1 MKVTRLAIVFTLAM
15 AAVALWRER
24 RVAVAAQNDTTTWG
38 AVEPA
43 WSPDGKT
50 LAFSLFGSIWQV
62 DAAGGEAR
70 QITTSQGYHAHPIWS
85 PLGGRIAFLKGAAP
99 RGRLPNVG
107 GTLVV
112 ADVASGAESEV
123 KTPFP
128 VAGTPAWSPD
138 ATRIVCA
145 LRAPEA
151 TLLYEIKVA
160 DGTATRLQAMP

>member
-1 MKVTRLAIVFTLAM
+1 MNSKSISVVLILAM
-15 AAVALWRER
+15 TAAGLWRER
-24 RVAVAAQNDTTTWG
+24 QVALAAQSDTTTWG

-112 ADVASGAESEV
+112 AD
-123 KTPFP
+123 
-128 VAGTPAWSPD
+128 
-138 ATRIVCA
+138 
-145 LRAPEA
+145 
-151 TLLYEIKVA
+151 
-160 DGTATRLQAMP
+160 